1 MLCSNCGTKIPDGS
15 RFCPKC
21 GASVTSAARPP
32 RRVAPGAARV
42 AQPAQPASP
51 QAATPVASPVPSG
64 PEAGP
69 QVTRR
74 AFVFGG
80 VAAAAVVALGVGLYT
95 SGTLCKV
102 FGVSVRDSVEDYSW
116 AELSAIADQI
126 ASAASDGEGIAIASK
141 YHLCSD
147 DGTLDG
153 TQLKSFQLA
162 HASQAQAQVIGFRHD
177 DRADGSGKAGI
188 TFVTRDCVAE
198 RGMNASGSNS
208 SGWEW
213 SEMRSWL
220 NSDLLK
226 EFPRELSSRIL
237 PVSKMSNNAGQ
248 TQSASSV
255 TVTQD
260 SLWLPSL
267 VELAG
272 QEAIAA
278 GIDAAYASVYNV
290 EGSQYQLFAD
300 QGVQLDGSNGCL
312 VKQRGTAAASWWE
325 RSADPCGTNSFKRV
339 YLDGRPHDACPT
351 DSSCGVAPAFCL

>member
-1 MLCSNCGTKIPDGS
+1 MTRKDARKPNWRTEEGCVMFCSNCGTKIPDGS

-126 ASAASDGEGIAIASK
+126 ASAASDGEG
-141 YHLCSD
+141 
-147 DGTLDG
+147 G
-153 TQLKSFQLA
+153 
-162 HASQAQAQVIGFRHD
+162 HASPSAHPA
-177 DRADGSGKAGI
+177 
-188 TFVTRDCVAE
+188 
-198 RGMNASGSNS
+198 
-208 SGWEW
+208 
-213 SEMRSWL
+213 
-220 NSDLLK
+220 
-226 EFPRELSSRIL
+226 L
-237 PVSKMSNNAGQ
+237 P
-248 TQSASSV
+248 
-255 TVTQD
+255 
-260 SLWLPSL
+260 
-267 VELAG
+267 
-272 QEAIAA
+272 
-278 GIDAAYASVYNV
+278 
-290 EGSQYQLFAD
+290 F
-300 QGVQLDGSNGCL
+300 
-312 VKQRGTAAASWWE
+312 
-325 RSADPCGTNSFKRV
+325 
-339 YLDGRPHDACPT
+339 
-351 DSSCGVAPAFCL
+351 